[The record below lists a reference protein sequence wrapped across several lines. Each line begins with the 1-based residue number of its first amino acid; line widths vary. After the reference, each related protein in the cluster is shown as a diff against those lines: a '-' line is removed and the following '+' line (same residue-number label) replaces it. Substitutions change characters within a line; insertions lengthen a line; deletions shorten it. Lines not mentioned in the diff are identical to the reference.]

1 MKVDGL
7 MFIKKKLE
15 GNKKSKKS
23 CVVHT
28 LRNVIQLCCK
38 VPSYLVI
45 TQYMHINFEN
55 IEVIFGWPFWIC
67 VLMSKGNKSMCKYMF
82 TLTLKMI

>member
-7 MFIKKKLE
+7 MFIKKNVE

-28 LRNVIQLCCK
+28 LR
-38 VPSYLVI
+38 
-45 TQYMHINFEN
+45 
-55 IEVIFGWPFWIC
+55 IC

-82 TLTLKMI
+82 TCFNIENDLKLPLIIN